1 MSAEEIPD
9 DDSSLQLLEA
19 AEQHAKALARIRY
32 AEVYAAYLVGI
43 ISEEAYEAR
52 TAVLAYELNPDDCLR
67 VESEVEEAIFA
78 DIALRALH
86 FASFNRLGNEMRR
99 RYEAEELRE
108 KYFGEEAT

>member
-19 AEQHAKALARIRY
+19 AEQHAKALMRIRY
-32 AEVYAAYLVGI
+32 AEVYAKFLIGMI
-43 ISEEAYEAR
+43 GEEVYEAR
-52 TAVLAYELNPDDCLR
+52 TTVLAYELHPDDLSR

-86 FASFNRLGNEMRR
+86 FASFNRLGTKMKRH
-99 RYEAEELRE
+99 YEAEELKE
-108 KYFGEEAT
+108 KYFDDEVT